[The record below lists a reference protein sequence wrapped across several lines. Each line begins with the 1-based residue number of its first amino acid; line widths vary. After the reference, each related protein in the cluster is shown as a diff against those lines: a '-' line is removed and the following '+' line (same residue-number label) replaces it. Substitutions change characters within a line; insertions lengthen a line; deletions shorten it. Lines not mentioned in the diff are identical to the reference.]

1 MYLFGLYVY
10 CFRRVSLARALAP
23 AVAGLR
29 GVLCARRVR
38 LDFRHTRTRI
48 RMTPGNSFRLMPV
61 KPLPF

>member
-29 GVLCARRVR
+29 GVLCARHIR
-38 LDFRHTRTRI
+38 LGFRHTRLRV
-48 RMTPGNSFRLMPV
+48 RMTLRNSFRLMPV